1 MYSYIGSI
9 ALGVA
14 MSADGGPQLWH
25 QACRTQEQLQL
36 CCDHVSHGKEHIL
49 VSGELIALGVWDGLS
64 CVELASINLTK
75 MKKTGATQVPSE
87 KVELDKVAS
96 MNSCLHN
103 VGLSPESLFV
113 TTSKTRCVTHKRSIK
128 PTFLAAPQNT
138 VTVKFRKPF
147 LNMKQQEIINLIN
160 VNNVPYRWCQPYTQ
174 AMAFT
179 FDSVDD
185 TIRFALAVP
194 EVALIQYVTPSYMI
208 APELFSTGFELSFR
222 AFGVRSSWLLRH
234 YLMQH
239 QCARL
244 GAIVIKKWAKNT
256 GFSDSRNGYLTSYA
270 AVILWI
276 FYLLEHNYI
285 TNFVSPRDIPSIP
298 PGSES
303 LRGLYQP
310 LLDEHDAHD
319 PQELQHELGTLLHG
333 FYKYYGAEF
342 DWETRVVS
350 LNHRG
355 GSTKER
361 LGWTL
366 DKQVTSAD
374 HIADNVFYLL
384 CIEDPYEDNLNLGRR
399 IDDVKF
405 GRIVELFRNAVV
417 GLESPEPGNSPVFRK
432 PTPMDQET
440 ASSRILQAIADSL
453 AENTKSGGNGLAI
466 DKLAREVC
474 SKHYEAWSAIQEK
487 YENRISN
494 LLWEKG
500 KKIAYVQDRLVLPAK
515 PRVVRG
521 HEVTSRAGGRMP
533 CDQCRKMSQKL
544 WYAANQKEDPG
555 AYCDSCWNKY
565 ESA

>member
-87 KVELDKVAS
+87 RVELDKVAS

-113 TTSKTRCVTHKRSIK
+113 TTSKTRCVTHKRSIN

-256 GFSDSRNGYLTSYA
+256 GFSDSRNGYLTPYA
-270 AVILWI
+270 TVILWI
-276 FYLLEHNYI
+276 FYLLEKGFI
-285 TNFVSPRDIPSIP
+285 TQYVQPRDIESIP

-303 LRGLYQP
+303 MRGLYHP
-310 LLDEHDAHD
+310 LANEQDTHDVT
-319 PQELQHELGTLLHG
+319 LQGHLGVLIHG
-333 FYKYYGAEF
+333 FFRYYSTEF
-342 DWETRVVS
+342 NWRKRVVS
-350 LNHRG
+350 LNHKG

-361 LGWTL
+361 IGWAY
-366 DKQVTSAD
+366 QASSS
-374 HIADNVFYLL
+374 L
-384 CIEDPYEDNLNLGRR
+384 CIEDPYENYNLAHHLDDLTFNR
-399 IDDVKF
+399 IMF
-405 GRIVELFRNAVV
+405 LFNTAMV
-417 GLESPEPGNSPVFRK
+417 GLEVNTLGCNVFAN
-432 PTPMDQET
+432 PLVINQ
-440 ASSRILQAIADSL
+440 Q
-453 AENTKSGGNGLAI
+453 LAI
-466 DKLAREVC
+466 QILKRATMELHLAHGSNISVEHFSRVIRSSC
-474 SKHYEAWSAIQEK
+474 YEAWIAVQEK
-487 YENRISN
+487 YDYKASN
-494 LLWEKG
+494 LLKHLLTIHVEL
-500 KKIAYVQDRLVLPAK
+500 QK
-515 PRVVRG
+515 PRAKLRA
-521 HEVTSRAGGRMP
+521 TS
-533 CDQCRKMSQKL
+533 KK
-544 WYAANQKEDPG
+544 QKE
-555 AYCDSCWNKY
+555 
-565 ESA
+565 